1 MRLAQMRVWPW
12 LLGGLLLAS
21 AGGCAL
27 VADLFAEG
35 LAADLGLDPATVKP
49 QQGTILVAFVNNT
62 RYTATFYAYK
72 TSDATDLTS
81 GAKNFSAE
89 VTAGEV
95 QNEVLD
101 CPIGL
106 VSPGTLG
113 TDFSIDATAATLSDV
128 ADGEAAVATVAYEG
142 TPLVSGSTFACGDVI
157 EIRLSQV
164 TVGDEQEFLLSVRVI
179 PGN

>member
-21 AGGCAL
+21 ASGCAL
-27 VADLFAEG
+27 VADLFDAG
-35 LAADLGLDPATVKP
+35 LASELGIDPATIKP

-62 RYTATFYAYK
+62 RFTATFYGYK
-72 TSDATDLTS
+72 TSSPTDLRS

-89 VTAGEV
+89 VAAGEV
-95 QNEVLD
+95 QNEVLE

-106 VSPGTLG
+106 VSPGSLG

-128 ADGEAAVATVAYEG
+128 ADGEAAVATVTYQG
-142 TPLVSGSTFACGDVI
+142 TPLVSGSTFACGDVV

-164 TVGDEQEFLLSVRVI
+164 TVGDGQEFLLSVRVI